1 MKSFDQIKKYIFVLP
16 SFLLLVGILM
26 GIQYLNT
33 TPALSDESSQ
43 TEYVD
48 DCCVTF
54 SAPSGFYD
62 DDFSLTLSAPD
73 GFSIYYTLDGSL
85 PDETSEHYTAPL
97 AVTNVSSP
105 EKSMQTRRYFP
116 LLATTC
122 PAMCPTRL
130 ISSGQLESMMPVYPP
145 ML

>member
-16 SFLLLVGILM
+16 AFLLLVGILM

-85 PDETSEHYTAPL
+85 PDETSEPTRLRLPSQ
-97 AVTNVSSP
+97 TFP
-105 EKSMQTRRYFP
+105 PQKKSMQTRRYFP